1 MNRVGVMVPCRLPAA
16 RLVSLARQAEEA
28 GLDEVWVVEDCFFTG
43 GVAVAASVLAATERI
58 TVGIGVL
65 PTVARNPAIAA
76 MELATLA
83 GLHPGRLIAGFGH
96 GVPSWMRQIG
106 AYPPSPLAALRET
119 LTTVRALLA
128 GERVS
133 VQGKHVRLDDVQ
145 LEFPPEVVPPLFS
158 GVRGP
163 RSLAVSGAAADGTIL
178 AEPSSPEY
186 VRAALASITEGAGEP
201 GAPER
206 HSIVAY
212 NFFAMDE
219 DPARARA
226 QVRPSVVGCLRES
239 TAPHIRPLPFAGDL
253 LSLIEQGAD
262 LSAELAP
269 EWVDRLS
276 ISGDLTRC
284 VEQVRALHGAGAESV
299 VLIPVGEEEQ
309 AVAAAGEVAA
319 AARP

>member
-1 MNRVGVMVPCRLPAA
+1 MNRVGVMIPCRLPPA
-16 RLVSLARQAEEA
+16 RLVGLVRRAEEA
-28 GLDEVWVVEDCFFTG
+28 GLDEVWVVEDCFYTG
-43 GVAVAASVLAATERI
+43 GVATAAAALAATERI

-119 LTTVRALLA
+119 LTVVRGLLN
-128 GERVS
+128 GERIS
-133 VQGKHVRLDDVQ
+133 LQGKHVQLDDVQ
-145 LEFPPEVVPPLFS
+145 LEFPPEVVPRVLS

-186 VRAALASITEGAGEP
+186 VRAALASIAEGAGEP
-201 GAPER
+201 GAPEH

-212 NFFAMDE
+212 NWFALDE
-219 DPARARA
+219 DPAQARAR
-226 QVRPSVVGCLRES
+226 VRPWVVGCLRES

-253 LSLIEQGAD
+253 LSLIEQKAD
-262 LSAELAP
+262 LAAELPP

-276 ISGDLTRC
+276 ISGNLERC

-299 VLIPVGEEEQ
+299 VLIPVGDEEQ

-319 AARP
+319 AARN